1 MLDKNGNRMLAYVQE
16 VSEIEDIEG
25 ADNIQLAHVLGWTLI
40 VLKNEFKVGDKCA
53 FFEIDSKVPAGT
65 FFREDGTDVFDFLER
80 KHYNVKT
87 YKLNKFGVISQG
99 LILPLKSFK
108 LDDTLEV
115 GTDLTE
121 KLGVVYSI
129 VESGK
134 SRGKQ
139 SKEQKIKNYL
149 AKHKRFFNNPFIKLL
164 MKNNRIKN
172 FLLRGA
178 FSKKAEKATKFPT
191 QYISKS
197 DEERVQ
203 NMPWVLKD
211 DKNTYTATEKIDGT
225 STTYLLV
232 RKPFRKFEFY
242 VCSRNLRVTE
252 DDNRIYNGND
262 NIYWENAKNYNIL
275 AVLKHILK
283 NDDSLKWV
291 CIQGESYGEGWQ
303 DNRLKLA
310 GHYFAA
316 FNLIDSN
323 RGRWDS
329 VSAKKFLNDRGYNV
343 PWVPIIATGVKLTDF
358 ENVKA
363 ILEYSNGQSLVNKE
377 CLREGIV
384 FRSEKNDPI
393 SFKVVSPEYL
403 MKHKI

>member
-16 VSEIEDIEG
+16 VNKVEDIEG
-25 ADNIQLAHVLGWTLI
+25 ADNIQLAYVLGWTLI

-53 FFEIDSKVPAGT
+53 FFEIDSKVPAGR
-65 FFREDGTDVFDFLER
+65 FFKEDNTDVFAFLER

-99 LILPLKSFK
+99 LILPLKSFG
-108 LDDTLEV
+108 LDDSLEV

-121 KLGVVYSI
+121 TLGVVYSV
-129 VESGK
+129 VERGK
-134 SRGKQ
+134 SSGQQ
-139 SKEQKIKNYL
+139 SKEQKEKNYM
-149 AKHKRFFNNPFIKLL
+149 AKHKFFFSLKIVKWL
-164 MKNNRIKN
+164 MKNKGIRKILLARAYSKRIAN
-172 FLLRGA
+172 A
-178 FSKKAEKATKFPT
+178 YKFPT

-211 DKNTYTATEKIDGT
+211 DKNTYTATEKVDGT

-232 RKPFRKFEFY
+232 RKPFRKLEFY

-252 DDNRIYNGND
+252 DDSRIYNGND
-262 NIYWENAKNYNIL
+262 NIYWENAKKYNIL

-283 NDDSLKWV
+283 NDKELNWV

-310 GHYFAA
+310 GHYFSA
-316 FNLIDSN
+316 FNLIDSK

-329 VSAKKFLNDRGYNV
+329 ISAREFLINRGYNV
-343 PWVPIIATGVKLTDF
+343 PWVPIIATGIKLTDF

-363 ILEYSNGQSLVNKE
+363 ILEYSNGKSLINPE

-384 FRSEKNDPI
+384 FRSEKDNPM

-403 MKHKI
+403 MKHNI